1 MMRKAFTLFLSACM
15 FFSTV
20 SSSTSTLWA
29 QTTQSSTSNLI
40 KDGNFES
47 GIGIWG
53 YFTTL
58 GGKGTLGVNQGQ
70 LEANIQDCG
79 TESYS
84 MQVNYDDFKL
94 YKNGKYVLKFDISS
108 SVNRQVDYRIQL
120 NSGDYRG
127 YVDDRIS
134 TTPVMQTITKTF
146 TMLDETD
153 KMPRLAFNLGN
164 VDGAVASHQVR
175 IDNVELYLV
184 DDSNVVYDEEDKPV
198 EEKKVVLNQI
208 GYKPEETKT
217 VVFRGAIEDTKF
229 SVVSVDTGTTV
240 YEGNISNSRY
250 DAATQENT
258 CSGDFSS
265 VKTPGT
271 YKIVTTHAGESYSF
285 KIGEDVYQN
294 VFTDAFKMFYMQ
306 RCGQELTSTLAGK
319 WSHPTCHTTK
329 AKIYG
334 TNETIDV
341 SGGWHDA
348 GDYGRYVVATSKA
361 VADLLLAYGDN
372 KAAFTDQ
379 MGISESGNGVS
390 DLLDEVKNQLDWMF
404 KMQNQTNGGVYH
416 KVTCASFPGY
426 VMPQEETGQL
436 IVCPISTTA
445 TADFAAVMAMGY
457 ETYKDSDLAYANK
470 CLAAAKKAWS
480 YLEQAPSSNFKNPI

>member
-1 MMRKAFTLFLSACM
+1 M
-15 FFSTV
+15 
-20 SSSTSTLWA
+20 
-29 QTTQSSTSNLI
+29 
-40 KDGNFES
+40 
-47 GIGIWG
+47 
-53 YFTTL
+53 
-58 GGKGTLGVNQGQ
+58 
-70 LEANIQDCG
+70 
-79 TESYS
+79 
-84 MQVNYDDFKL
+84 
-94 YKNGKYVLKFDISS
+94 
-108 SVNRQVDYRIQL
+108 
-120 NSGDYRG
+120 
-127 YVDDRIS
+127 
-134 TTPVMQTITKTF
+134 
-146 TMLDETD
+146 
-153 KMPRLAFNLGN
+153 
-164 VDGAVASHQVR
+164 
-175 IDNVELYLV
+175 
-184 DDSNVVYDEEDKPV
+184 
-198 EEKKVVLNQI
+198 
-208 GYKPEETKT
+208 
-217 VVFRGAIEDTKF
+217 
-229 SVVSVDTGTTV
+229 SVDTGTTV

-258 CSGDFSS
+258 CSGDFSL

-306 RCGQELTSTLAGK
+306 RCGQELTNTLAGK
-319 WSHPTCHTTK
+319 WSHPTCHTTQ

-480 YLEQAPSSNFKNPI
+480 YLEQAPSSNFKNPSDIETGEYGDTSDRDERYWAAAQLFKATGEAKYHEAFKNYVNQKVEIGFDWGGVGNYGNTAYLKAASTDTATYNKVKASIVSQANDIVTAAKNDSYGVSNGVNYYWGSNMSTLNNALTLITAYSVEANADYLKWAKEHLNYCLGKNAIGLCYVTGYGATSPKTHTIDLLLYKKQLFQECLWVDLMPV